1 MQSICVVIGNELP
14 VAVLVN
20 LVDSEINGHTEH
32 LLALHLVHPGWALFA
47 SGRSL
52 AFTTRSRRLRGR
64 RKARMGGDGKTFF
77 R

>member
-1 MQSICVVIGNELP
+1 MCVVIGNELP
-14 VAVLVN
+14 VEVLVN
-20 LVDSEINGHTEH
+20 FVDSEINGQTEH
-32 LLALHLVHPGWALFA
+32 FPALHLVHPGCSLSAR
-47 SGRSL
+47 GRSF